1 MEELHSTPIKKW
13 TEKMVGL
20 WLNSI
25 GVKENYIK
33 TLHEQEVD
41 GQVLL
46 TITEEFLKKETGMKS
61 GPALLIIERRNELVK
76 THNVQTQQNSQKEE
90 QMKRDAE
97 NIRIK
102 RDTKPRSFGKS
113 GISCTYVTHDVLQP
127 ETGVIDLIT
136 PCHEYKSFNK
146 AATLDHTRLQAKLAY
161 EVLKFA
167 TGCMNMR
174 SNGTIHF
181 GVMDNRDGSGYVHGE
196 IIGIPILEKEMY
208 TDALNYIEKCFK
220 RDSEI
225 VRQCIRPPEFIQ
237 VIEPNSKEQ
246 HYVVEFD
253 VEPSLSLM
261 RGKVFPVCLQKFK
274 EESNKI
280 VPEKETIYCR
290 VGAKTEPVDD
300 IYKFYQGVNG
310 RDTQRETAQKSHSV
324 TSPELCEYL
333 ERKLITLITAGT
345 KQIEKDKWYIL
356 VTNKFSEQ
364 DLQHIHFLLNM
375 KLFCVFD
382 FDPDSMVSGLCHEY
396 DKHHK
401 VNLHFMKNYKIPS
414 DKNIREFV
422 SHLHLFEQT
431 SWIFCNG
438 RTDFSGNEIPFDE
451 NTWCKTRRTFLK
463 DCVSF
468 ICKDILP
475 KKSFLVIFL
484 LTSPVEKPI
493 LKTFEEFFTDMQ
505 GHEDIICISES
516 ERNFQKWEAFALEF
530 CDKETVNR
538 SNVVGLKMSHLN
550 ATVQQ
555 IQSPSTY
562 VKKLLPVSVK
572 AKCYLETRDEETMY
586 SLEILGLNHCEDI
599 SSEEIESKKEEI
611 ERDFYRGGKVTWMNF
626 WLAEKKHVEEMIQRD
641 AYHEVTKI
649 LKDILKATSHQPP
662 VKCINIYHHAGSGG
676 STVARQV
683 LWNHREDLRCAVV
696 RPSNSVSTVSNH
708 ALTLREYEE
717 KDPQKCLPVLLL
729 VEDCDNEYLEE
740 LKHELGTA
748 INTKKIAH
756 GIPCFILLHC
766 KRSHDSEKMS
776 KESPLMSVSVTHK
789 LSPIEKKQFGRKR
802 NVLQQQFKPQYI
814 VTFVLMCE
822 EFKHEYVQQFVQ
834 NVLQDIDRASVE
846 TQLIQY
852 VALLNTYVENSF
864 ISQSHCECLL
874 PLQLSHYG
882 ERFRQHTFEQSLNKQ
897 AKMVFIHLRDETT
910 HINSI
915 KIIHPLIAKE
925 ILHQLLGDKQ
935 QSDLALELLSNDVLF
950 NHRFGGVEYRKFL
963 RELFIRRYK
972 ISRGDKSDTF
982 FSPLIEHVTK
992 KEKAG
997 NDIKLLQEAYKRF
1010 DKDAFFAQQ
1019 LARLFY
1025 WHKNFIEAEQWAE
1038 IAANKMPKNSFILD
1052 TKGQVY
1058 KKWFTTKSNAVEM
1071 AHQKTTECTADAIET
1086 ALKAIDCFEK
1096 CQKVA
1101 VEETETMNNSG
1112 FFGVVEVG
1120 CRLLELISSVDV
1132 FSSKHD
1138 GHSELQKYLCTDH
1151 IPKEVEAPWQDFHYK
1166 LKNLQPIM
1174 RKALEWISEE
1184 LSYFQTH
1191 LNIDEEETSELTIR
1205 RPKNWLVAKSS
1216 VYGKFFCEVSPSN
1229 RQFNL
1234 DQMTDFSKRMAI
1246 SQLGGGNF
1254 TAIFSIL
1261 EQKNKDQVATLENI
1275 ISLYPESAK
1284 MDQVDRG
1291 NYIASHI
1298 ALSAISPSSPKL
1310 AVLKELQK
1318 LSRSFLQGKSKC
1330 PSTALFLCTL
1340 LFWPEK
1346 FDTHQ
1351 EKEDK
1356 YKTIQS
1362 AIILLQQTYKSK
1374 MKDIPARR
1382 RRIYTHFYLGKG
1394 SGYDKFVH
1402 KNKIEPVK
1410 KISSV
1415 SERRQKWIE
1424 GEMWKTPEIVRELK
1438 RVNGWTEDGRVYL
1451 EGPKTQTFSIHPL
1464 NESSVPAG
1472 NENVTFYLGFTFR
1485 GPVACDITIRKWQ
1498 MSSY

>member
-1 MEELHSTPIKKW
+1 MELHSTPVEKW
-13 TEKMVGL
+13 TEDMVSL
-20 WLNSI
+20 WLASI

-46 TITEEFLKKETGMKS
+46 TIKEEFLKKETGMKS
-61 GPALLIIERRNELVK
+61 GPALLIIERRNELFK
-76 THNVQTQQNSQKEE
+76 THNVQTQQNTQKEE
-90 QMKRDAE
+90 QMKQDAV

-102 RDTKPRSFGKS
+102 RETKPRSFGKPDT
-113 GISCTYVTHDVLQP
+113 SCTYVKHDVLQP

-136 PCHEYKSFNK
+136 PCREYKSFNT
-146 AATLDHTRLQAKLAY
+146 AATLDRTRLQAKLAY

-181 GVMDNRDGSGYVHGE
+181 GVMDSRDGSGHVHGE
-196 IIGIPILEKEMY
+196 IIGIPIMEKDMY
-208 TDALNYIEKCFK
+208 TDALNHIEKCFK

-225 VRQCIRPPEFIQ
+225 VRQCIRPPEFIL

-253 VEPSLSLM
+253 VEPSVTLI

-274 EESNKI
+274 EESNKT
-280 VPEKETIYCR
+280 VPEKETVYCR
-290 VGAKTEPVDD
+290 VGAETKPVGD
-300 IYKFYQGVNG
+300 IHKFHQEVNSK
-310 RDTQRETAQKSHSV
+310 DTQRETAEKSRSV
-324 TSPELCEYL
+324 TRPELCEDL
-333 ERKLITLITAGT
+333 ERKLIMLITDGK

-375 KLFCVFD
+375 HLFCVFD

-401 VNLHFMKNYKIPS
+401 VNLHFMHNYKIPS

-438 RTDFSGNEIPFDE
+438 RNDFSGNETPCDE

-463 DCVSF
+463 DCVSL

-475 KKSFLVIFL
+475 KGTFLVIFL

-516 ERNFQKWEAFALEF
+516 EGNFQKWEAFALEI
-530 CDKETVNR
+530 CDKETVNQ

-572 AKCYLETRDEETMY
+572 AKCHLEMRDEETMY

-599 SSEEIESKKEEI
+599 SAEEVESKKADI

-626 WLAEKKHVEEMIQRD
+626 WLAENNRVGEMIRRD

-649 LKDILKATSHQPP
+649 LKSILKWSSDQPP

-696 RPSNSVSTVSNH
+696 KPSNSVSTVSNH
-708 ALTLREYEE
+708 ALMLREYEE

-729 VEDCDNEYLEE
+729 VEDYDNEYSEE
-740 LKHELGTA
+740 LKHELETA

-756 GIPCFILLHC
+756 GIPCFILLLC

-776 KESPLMSVSVTHK
+776 RGSPLMSVSVTHK
-789 LSPIEKKQFGRKR
+789 LSPKEKEQFGRKLD
-802 NVLQQQFKPQYI
+802 VLQQQFKPEFI

-822 EFKHEYVQQFVQ
+822 EFNHEYVKNLVQ
-834 NVLQDIDRASVE
+834 HLLQDIDHASVE

-864 ISQSHCECLL
+864 ISQSHCKRLL
-874 PLQLSHYG
+874 HFQRSLYA
-882 ERFRQHTFEQSLNKQ
+882 ERFPQHIFEQSLSEQSKL
-897 AKMVFIHLRDETT
+897 VFIHFKDETT

-915 KIIHPLIAKE
+915 KIIHPLVAKE

-935 QSDLALELLSNDVLF
+935 QSDLALELLSNDMLF
-950 NHRFGGVEYRKFL
+950 NHRFGGEEYKKVL

-972 ISRGDKSDTF
+972 ISKGDKSDTF
-982 FSPLIEHVTK
+982 FSPLIEHVRQN
-992 KEKAG
+992 EKAE
-997 NDIKLLQEAYKRF
+997 NAIKLLHEAYKRF
-1010 DKDAFFAQQ
+1010 DRDAFFAQQ

-1025 WHKNFIEAEQWAE
+1025 WNENFVEAEQWAE
-1038 IAANKMPKNSFILD
+1038 TAANKMPKNSYILD

-1058 KKWFTTKSNAVEM
+1058 KRWFTTKNKAVEM
-1071 AHQKTTECTADAIET
+1071 THPKTPECTADAIET

-1101 VEETETMNNSG
+1101 VGETETMNNSG
-1112 FFGVVEVG
+1112 FFGAVDVG
-1120 CRLLELISSVDV
+1120 CSLLELISSVDV
-1132 FSSKHD
+1132 FSGKHD

-1151 IPKEVEAPWQDFHYK
+1151 IPKEVEAPWEDFHYK
-1166 LKNLQPIM
+1166 LKNLQLLM
-1174 RKALEWISEE
+1174 CKALEWISEE
-1184 LSYFQTH
+1184 LSYFQTD
-1191 LNIDEEETSELTIR
+1191 LNINEEETSKASELTVR

-1229 RQFNL
+1229 QKFNL

-1254 TAIFSIL
+1254 TTIFSIL
-1261 EQKNKDQVATLENI
+1261 DQKNKDQVTTLENI

-1284 MDQVDRG
+1284 MDQVDRA

-1298 ALSAISPSSPKL
+1298 ALSAISPRSPKL

-1318 LSRSFLQGKSKC
+1318 ISRSFLQGKSKC
-1330 PSTALFLCTL
+1330 PSNALVLCTL

-1346 FDTHQ
+1346 FDTEQ

-1356 YKTIQS
+1356 YKTIRS
-1362 AIILLQQTYKSK
+1362 AVILLQQTYKTK

-1382 RRIYTHFYLGKG
+1382 RRIFTHFYLGKG

-1402 KNKIEPVK
+1402 KNKIETFK
-1410 KISSV
+1410 KFSSV
-1415 SERRQKWIE
+1415 SVTRQKWIE
-1424 GEMWKTPEIVRELK
+1424 GEMWKTPEITRELL
-1438 RVNGWTEDGRVYL
+1438 RVNGWTEDGNVYL
-1451 EGPKTQTFSIHPL
+1451 VGPKTEKFSIHPL
-1464 NESSVPAG
+1464 HESSVPTG

-1485 GPVACDITIRKWQ
+1485 GPVACNITIRK
-1498 MSSY
+1498 